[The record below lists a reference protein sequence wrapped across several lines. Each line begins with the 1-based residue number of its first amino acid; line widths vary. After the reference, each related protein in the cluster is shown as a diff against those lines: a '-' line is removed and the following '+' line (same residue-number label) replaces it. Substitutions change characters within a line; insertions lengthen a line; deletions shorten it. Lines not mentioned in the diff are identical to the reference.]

1 MEFEGKLSS
10 AEGQRELKREQVIER
25 AVAEDSTE
33 KRNERKRGEGG
44 GRNLK
49 GRLQK
54 VTGTL
59 FLPKN
64 ISPLSF
70 LNRRAQDATLP
81 QFSPRQRAGGPSLLL
96 QKERIKKTKKK
107 NPCLKKLE

>member
-10 AEGQRELKREQVIER
+10 AEGQRELKRERVIER
-25 AVAEDSTE
+25 AVAEDSME
-33 KRNERKRGEGG
+33 KRNERKRGEEGG

-59 FLPKN
+59 FLPIN

-96 QKERIKKTKKK
+96 QKERIKKK
-107 NPCLKKLE
+107 

>member
-10 AEGQRELKREQVIER
+10 AEGQRELKRERVIER

-33 KRNERKRGEGG
+33 KRNERKRGEEA
-44 GRNLK
+44 GRGAK
-49 GRLQK
+49 SERRLQK

-59 FLPKN
+59 FLPIN

-70 LNRRAQDATLP
+70 LNRQAQDATLP

-96 QKERIKKTKKK
+96 QKGRIKK
-107 NPCLKKLE
+107 NIYIHV